1 MPAMTIALTLAG
13 LAFLCIVAG
22 FTMSYAAPKAEAAI
36 NASLIGSTV
45 LTAASLL
52 AFLAGAFT
60 L

>member
-1 MPAMTIALTLAG
+1 MFAMTIALTFVALAC
-13 LAFLCIVAG
+13 LSIVTG
-22 FTMSYAAPKAEAAI
+22 FTLTFVMPHAKRAI
-36 NASLIGSTV
+36 NVSLVGSTV